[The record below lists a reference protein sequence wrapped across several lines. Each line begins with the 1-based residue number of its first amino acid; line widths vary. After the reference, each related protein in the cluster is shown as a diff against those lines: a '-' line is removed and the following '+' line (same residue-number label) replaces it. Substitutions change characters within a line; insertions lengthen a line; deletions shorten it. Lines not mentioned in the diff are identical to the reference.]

1 MLQSYLLLLK
11 ELAKHTYDEKFN
23 FNLFYS
29 QILKTYL
36 NIDSFLRSENNFAI
50 EVKFFNFFPL
60 IILNER
66 IYFKKFSILIN
77 QIRFS
82 R

>member
-50 EVKFFNFFPL
+50 EVKFFNSFSL

>member
-1 MLQSYLLLLK
+1 MSQSYLLLLK

-50 EVKFFNFFPL
+50 EVKFFNFFSL
-60 IILNER
+60 TILNER